1 MSAANDVVTSDLS
14 VYDMEFFINVLGNA
28 FKMMKNAV
36 YLIAKA
42 FFVLG
47 KLEDLW
53 RHKIKEMM

>member
-1 MSAANDVVTSDLS
+1 MSAASDMVTSDLS
-14 VYDMEFFINVLGNA
+14 VYDMEFFINVLGKA

-47 KLEDLW
+47 KLEDL
-53 RHKIKEMM
+53 